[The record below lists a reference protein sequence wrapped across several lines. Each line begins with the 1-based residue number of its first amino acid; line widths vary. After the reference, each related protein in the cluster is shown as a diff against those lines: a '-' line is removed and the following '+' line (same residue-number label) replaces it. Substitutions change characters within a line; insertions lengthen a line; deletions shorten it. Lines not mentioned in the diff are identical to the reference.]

1 MSTYWEKMGDSFAL
15 PFCVKCAQFHFYPKP
30 ACPHCGSTDVS
41 QSEVSGYGEVYS
53 FSIVYRSP
61 SPAFNDEVP
70 YVIAIVATREGPHLM
85 TRLVDVPFN
94 LLAIGLRVQLVPRSK
109 RLSAEPVF
117 TIELAKQE
125 YSDSTT

>member
-85 TRLVDVPFN
+85 TRLVDVPACSISTA
-94 LLAIGLRVQLVPRSK
+94 LEEAICRTSIYYRTGQTRV
-109 RLSAEPVF
+109 
-117 TIELAKQE
+117 
-125 YSDSTT
+125 Y